1 MRDVIDRRKIPIFVA
16 VAILVVILISV
27 AAVLLKEW
35 DKNRGVFP
43 QYGEEEHVLEYNG
56 VDYVVD
62 EAVET
67 FLVIGLDKFDG
78 ATSSDSY
85 NNDQQAD
92 FLMLLIF
99 NNTENKYTALHINR
113 DTIANINV
121 LGVAGNKVGTV
132 RKQIALS
139 HTYGNGRDVS
149 CHNTAD
155 AVSDLLMGVKIDHY
169 MSLKMDS
176 VMIFN
181 DLVGGV
187 EVTVLDDFTGIDNS
201 LVKGERVTLMGEQ
214 ALNYVRSRYGLD
226 DSTNNARMERQ
237 QQYLR
242 SLYDKTMEMAKDD
255 EEFVVNASLEMSEY
269 MITDRSV
276 TQLQELA
283 RKMTE
288 YDFVGIEKI
297 DGNIRIGN
305 NHVEFIPDE
314 ADVKRLV
321 VDLFYRAKAQD
332 K

>member
-1 MRDVIDRRKIPIFVA
+1 MRDVIDRRRLPILVA

-155 AVSDLLMGVKIDHY
+155 AVSDLLMGAKIDHY

-201 LVKGERVTLMGEQ
+201 LVKGERVTLMGKQ

-305 NHVEFIPDE
+305 DHVEFIPDE

>member
-1 MRDVIDRRKIPIFVA
+1 MRDVIDRRRLPILVA

-99 NNTENKYTALHINR
+99 NNTENKYTAMHINR

-139 HTYGNGRDVS
+139 QTYGNGRDVS

-242 SLYDKTMEMAKDD
+242 SLYDKTREMAKDD